1 MEITNNRIPA
11 TPRSK
16 YYKYDNYGVGK
27 AVNKGEEITNY
38 VKLTGEEYQT
48 IEGNLGATGDLI
60 AYSSNDVKA
69 VFPIASTTSL
79 GTIKVGNN
87 LTITEDGTLNAQ
99 AGGASNW
106 NEIQN
111 KPTTLAGYGITDA
124 AKQSDLT
131 NHTGNDDIHVTSDEK
146 KGWNTAYNVAHSHSN
161 KENLDTINQNL
172 ATTSSPTFN
181 YGTFTNGFLTGNST
195 GLNIVHSNENSIS
208 GRSGTKV
215 ANLYLN
221 YTDGT
226 TNVLIDSNCN
236 IKTSGDVIAY
246 KAGTSSAPFKYWR
259 PSVSPAG
266 VLSWTNS
273 EAVSTPASVNI
284 KGPKGD
290 QGAAGERGATG
301 ERGPQGEKGATGP
314 QGPAGN
320 LSNGGLINGATWVKN
335 PSSGSITYITGNSIT
350 GYSSSLPN
358 LWIHYY
364 PNAKASGTTAPSA
377 NYRVLYVGGKQENVA
392 ILKVNDGNSG
402 SFSGNYAGNS
412 DIRLKENI
420 TPITGILDSLNDISA
435 FTFTYIGEK
444 DIHYGVSA
452 QEVQKHFPNL
462 VSYRDDDYLVLK
474 YIEMNTVFAVGGL
487 KELYAIVKEQQK
499 RIKELEDKLNK

>member
-1 MEITNNRIPA
+1 MDITSNRIPA

-38 VKLTGEEYQT
+38 VKLTGEEHQT
-48 IEGNLGATGDLI
+48 IEGTLGATGDLI

-69 VFPIASTTSL
+69 VFPIASSTSL

-111 KPTTLAGYGITDA
+111 KPTTLDGYGITDA
-124 AKQSDLT
+124 AKKSDLT
-131 NHTGNDDIHVTSDEK
+131 NHTGNDNIHVTYNEK
-146 KGWNTAYNVAHSHSN
+146 TKWNAAQSVAHSH
-161 KENLDTINQNL
+161 ENIKNLNVINQDL
-172 ATTSSPTFN
+172 ATTSSPKFN
-181 YGTFTNGFLTGNST
+181 YGTFTSGFLTGNST

-208 GRSGTKV
+208 GRNGTKV

-226 TNVLIDSNCN
+226 KNVLIDSSCN

-259 PSVSPAG
+259 PSVTPAG

-273 EAVSTPASVNI
+273 EAISTPAAVNI

-290 QGAAGERGATG
+290 
-301 ERGPQGEKGATGP
+301 KGDKGDTGP
-314 QGPAGN
+314 QGPRGETGATGATGSAGTF
-320 LSNGGLINGATWVKN
+320 NGGLINGATWVKN

-358 LWIHYY
+358 FWIHYY

-435 FTFTYIGEK
+435 FTFTYIGEN

-462 VSYRDDDYLVLK
+462 VSYRDDDYLMLK

-487 KELYAIVKEQQK
+487 KELYAIVKEQQN